1 MGVADII
8 KWARGAS
15 TPALILGAITL
26 ATLFVHN
33 REQLAVARA
42 GLKHYTDSITVAL
55 QGDSIASARRDS
67 ISGALVARLLAS
79 KSAAERS
86 ARAAGD
92 SARLASAELDAAK
105 TVVDS
110 FGAYS
115 RLVQRQYVQ
124 VLSLQTALAAA
135 DSVHA
140 ADQATILGLRGD
152 LAGLR
157 AANGALIGRLNAS
170 AHVSLLNSTPFR
182 MIEGGLAAY
191 GAISALRGR

>member
-1 MGVADII
+1 M
-8 KWARGAS
+8 
-15 TPALILGAITL
+15 
-26 ATLFVHN
+26 
-33 REQLAVARA
+33 
-42 GLKHYTDSITVAL
+42 
-55 QGDSIASARRDS
+55 
-67 ISGALVARLLAS
+67 SGALVARLLAS